1 MEIAATSDH
10 MRLRDRVQE
19 PRRGAPSVA
28 PQSAGPEA
36 CSRDEDRLTGRV
48 HSLCAG
54 CASLWLA
61 AALIAAVARAIEPFA
76 HGIWLVAYLFL
87 VGFLAQVLLARG
99 QATVLAAAPSDADAP
114 PIGAQAT
121 LWNAGVVAVPLG
133 VLLGA
138 RVFVVL
144 GSVAL
149 LTSLA
154 AFWQASRPRRS
165 ESGAASRGAGV
176 GYLALMVFMAAS
188 VLIGTALAWD
198 TPWL

>member
-1 MEIAATSDH
+1 
-10 MRLRDRVQE
+10 MRLRDPLQE
-19 PRRGAPSVA
+19 PRRGAPC
-28 PQSAGPEA
+28 G
-36 CSRDEDRLTGRV
+36 RDEDRQAGRA
-48 HSLCAG
+48 HSLFAG

-99 QATVLAAAPSDADAP
+99 QAAVLAAAPSNADDP
-114 PIGAQAT
+114 PIGAQAA

-133 VLLGA
+133 VLVDA
-138 RVFVVL
+138 RVFVVV

-149 LTSLA
+149 LSALA
-154 AFWQASRPRRS
+154 AFWQASQPRRS
-165 ESGAASRGAGV
+165 ESEAASGGAGV

>member
-1 MEIAATSDH
+1 
-10 MRLRDRVQE
+10 MRLRDRVRE

-28 PQSAGPEA
+28 PQSAGPA
-36 CSRDEDRLTGRV
+36 SCGRDEDRQAGRV
-48 HSLCAG
+48 HSLFAG
-54 CASLWLA
+54 CASIWLT
-61 AALIAAVARAIEPFA
+61 AALVAAVARAIEPFA

-87 VGFLAQVLLARG
+87 VGCLAQVLLARG
-99 QATVLAAAPSDADAP
+99 QATVLAAAPADGGAP

-133 VLLGA
+133 VLVGA

-144 GSVAL
+144 GGVAL
-149 LTSLA
+149 LTALA
-154 AFWQASRPRRS
+154 AFWRASRPRRS
-165 ESGAASRGAGV
+165 ESGAASGGAGV

-188 VLIGTALAWD
+188 VLIGTVLAWD

>member
-1 MEIAATSDH
+1 VAVTEIAATSDH
-10 MRLRDRVQE
+10 MQLRDRVQE
-19 PRRGAPSVA
+19 SRRGAPC
-28 PQSAGPEA
+28 G
-36 CSRDEDRLTGRV
+36 RDEDRQAGRV
-48 HSLCAG
+48 HSLFAG

-76 HGIWLVAYLFL
+76 HGVWLVAYLFL
-87 VGFLAQVLLARG
+87 VGSLAQLLLARG

-114 PIGAQAT
+114 PIATQAT

-144 GSVAL
+144 GGVAL

-154 AFWQASRPRRS
+154 AFWRTSRPRRS

>member
-1 MEIAATSDH
+1 MEISATSDH

-36 CSRDEDRLTGRV
+36 CGRDEDRLMGRV
-48 HSLCAG
+48 HSLFAG

-99 QATVLAAAPSDADAP
+99 PAAVLAAAPSDADAP
-114 PIGAQAT
+114 PIGAQTT

-133 VLLGA
+133 VLVGA

-149 LTSLA
+149 LTALA

-165 ESGAASRGAGV
+165 ESGAASGGAGI

>member
-1 MEIAATSDH
+1 MEIAVTSDH
-10 MRLRDRVQE
+10 MRLRDRVHE
-19 PRRGAPSVA
+19 PRRRAPC
-28 PQSAGPEA
+28 G
-36 CSRDEDRLTGRV
+36 RHEDRQTGRV
-48 HSLCAG
+48 NGLFTG
-54 CASLWLA
+54 CASFWLA

-76 HGIWLVAYLFL
+76 HGIWLVAYLSL
-87 VGFLAQVLLARG
+87 VGFLAQVLLAHG
-99 QATVLAAAPSDADAP
+99 QTTVLAAAPSDADDP
-114 PIGAQAT
+114 PIGAQAV

-133 VLLGA
+133 VLIDA

-149 LTSLA
+149 LTALA
-154 AFWQASRPRRS
+154 AFWRASRPRRS
-165 ESGAASRGAGV
+165 ESGGASGGAGV

>member
-1 MEIAATSDH
+1 MNADYDKPGRQA
-10 MRLRDRVQE
+10 
-19 PRRGAPSVA
+19 
-28 PQSAGPEA
+28 
-36 CSRDEDRLTGRV
+36 GRV
-48 HSLCAG
+48 HSLFAG

-87 VGFLAQVLLARG
+87 VGFLAQVLLAGG
-99 QATVLAAAPSDADAP
+99 QATVLAAAPSDAGDP
-114 PIGAQAT
+114 PIGAQVT

-133 VLLGA
+133 VLVDA

-149 LTSLA
+149 LSALA

-165 ESGAASRGAGV
+165 ESGAAGGAGV
-176 GYLALMVFMAAS
+176 GHLALMVFMAAS

>member
-1 MEIAATSDH
+1 MEIAGTSEH
-10 MRLRDRVQE
+10 MRLRDRIQE
-19 PRRGAPSVA
+19 PRRRAPLVA
-28 PQSAGPEA
+28 PRSAGPA
-36 CSRDEDRLTGRV
+36 PCGRDENRQTGRV
-48 HSLCAG
+48 HSLFAG

-61 AALIAAVARAIEPFA
+61 AALVAAVARAIEPFA
-76 HGIWLVAYLFL
+76 HGIWLVAYLSL

-99 QATVLAAAPSDADAP
+99 QATVLAAAPSDADPP

-121 LWNAGVVAVPLG
+121 LWNAGVVSVPLG
-133 VLLGA
+133 VLVGA

-149 LTSLA
+149 LTALA
-154 AFWQASRPRRS
+154 AFWRATRSRRS
-165 ESGAASRGAGV
+165 ESGAVSAGAGV
-176 GYLALMVFMAAS
+176 GYLALMVFMAGS

>member
-1 MEIAATSDH
+1 MQ
-10 MRLRDRVQE
+10 LRDRVQE
-19 PRRGAPSVA
+19 SRPGAPC
-28 PQSAGPEA
+28 G
-36 CSRDEDRLTGRV
+36 RDEDRQARRV
-48 HSLCAG
+48 QSLFAG

-76 HGIWLVAYLFL
+76 HGIWLAAYLFL
-87 VGFLAQVLLARG
+87 VGFLAQLLLARG
-99 QATVLAAAPSDADAP
+99 QATVLAAGASDADAP
-114 PIGAQAT
+114 PIATQAT

-133 VLLGA
+133 VLVDA
-138 RVFVVL
+138 RVFVVF

-149 LTSLA
+149 LSALA

-165 ESGAASRGAGV
+165 ESGAASGRAGV

>member
-1 MEIAATSDH
+1 LPERPQKFIQMTADY
-10 MRLRDRVQE
+10 DK
-19 PRRGAPSVA
+19 PRGQA
-28 PQSAGPEA
+28 
-36 CSRDEDRLTGRV
+36 GRV
-48 HSLCAG
+48 HSLFAG

-61 AALIAAVARAIEPFA
+61 AALIAAGARAIEPFA

-99 QATVLAAAPSDADAP
+99 QATVLAAAPSDADDP
-114 PIGAQAT
+114 PIGAQAA

-133 VLLGA
+133 VLVDA
-138 RVFVVL
+138 RVFVVV

-149 LTSLA
+149 LSALA
-154 AFWQASRPRRS
+154 AFGR
-165 ESGAASRGAGV
+165 AASGGAGV

-198 TPWL
+198 APWL

>member
-10 MRLRDRVQE
+10 MRLSDRVHE
-19 PRRGAPSVA
+19 PGRRAPC
-28 PQSAGPEA
+28 G
-36 CSRDEDRLTGRV
+36 RDDDRQAGRV
-48 HSLCAG
+48 HSLFAG

-76 HGIWLVAYLFL
+76 HGIWLVAYLCL
-87 VGFLAQVLLARG
+87 VGFLAQLLLARG

-114 PIGAQAT
+114 PIAAQAT

-165 ESGAASRGAGV
+165 ESRAASRGAGV

>member
-1 MEIAATSDH
+1 MNADYDKPGRQA
-10 MRLRDRVQE
+10 
-19 PRRGAPSVA
+19 
-28 PQSAGPEA
+28 
-36 CSRDEDRLTGRV
+36 GRV
-48 HSLCAG
+48 HSLFAG

-87 VGFLAQVLLARG
+87 VGFLAQVLLAGG
-99 QATVLAAAPSDADAP
+99 QATVLAAAPSDAGDP
-114 PIGAQAT
+114 PIGAQVT

-133 VLLGA
+133 VVVDA

-149 LTSLA
+149 LSALA
-154 AFWQASRPRRS
+154 AFWR
-165 ESGAASRGAGV
+165 AASPGAGV
-176 GYLALMVFMAAS
+176 GYLTLMVFMAAS